1 MKDRVVDL
9 LAAMARA
16 KEREGDRHRSRAY
29 QRAADGVS
37 RSVGFDQLLAQG
49 RIRDIPGVG
58 ESIARRIKA
67 FVERDEVPE
76 FVEEGD
82 WETHVS
88 DVDTPVPASFRKP
101 AFRRA
106 PDLHCHTRW
115 SDGTLTIE
123 EVVTFAEKLG
133 AEAIGIS
140 DHSGGLQIARGLK
153 PDEVR
158 AQWEEIDR
166 IQKEH
171 PDLTILK
178 GTECDILR
186 DGTLDHPEEILQGF
200 DYVIGSL
207 HSHLKLPED
216 EQTERVLRALESEHL
231 TVLGHPTTRI
241 PGHRPPAN
249 LDLPRIFAKAADEG
263 VALEVN
269 GNPGRIDLDA
279 KLARQALDAGARISL
294 SSDAHSAREMLA
306 FAKARAIAEE
316 IGATEEQIVNFDFL
330 PG

>member
-1 MKDRVVDL
+1 MDL
-9 LAAMARA
+9 LTAMARA
-16 KEREGDRHRSRAY
+16 KEREGDKHRSRAY
-29 QRAADGVS
+29 RRAADGVS
-37 RSVGFDQLLAQG
+37 RAVNFDRLLAEG
-49 RIRDIPGVG
+49 RLEDIPGVG
-58 ESIARRIKA
+58 ASIAKKIQA
-67 FVERDEVPE
+67 FAERDEVPE

-88 DVDTPVPASFRKP
+88 DVDTPIPASFKKP

-115 SDGTLTIE
+115 SDGMLTIE
-123 EVVTFAEKLG
+123 EVVEFAERLG

-140 DHSGGLQIARGLK
+140 DHSGSLAIARGLK
-153 PDEVR
+153 PDDVR

-186 DGTLDHPEEILQGF
+186 DGTLDHPKEILAGF

-207 HSHLKLPED
+207 HSHLKLPEA
-216 EQTERVLRALESEHL
+216 EQTERVIKALECEHL
-231 TVLGHPTTRI
+231 TILGHPTTRI

-269 GNPGRIDLDA
+269 GNPGRLDLDA
-279 KLARQALDAGARISL
+279 KLAKQALAAGARISL

-306 FAKARAIAEE
+306 LAKARAIAEE

-330 PG
+330 SQ